1 MNTNKTLDYIFD
13 YIEYL
18 CINKDFKTVD
28 AILSNL
34 HLHSYSLDEM
44 LAYLTITLPF
54 KKQLLNR
61 ENFYYKVK
69 TFVEDENIL
78 SGLL

>member
-1 MNTNKTLDYIFD
+1 MNTDKKLDCIFD

-34 HLHSYSLDEM
+34 HLHSYSIDEM

-54 KKQLLNR
+54 KNLLLNR
-61 ENFYYKVK
+61 EDFYYNVK
-69 TFVEDENIL
+69 TFVENESIL